1 MDGDSCWL
9 TLLVNVMT
17 STLPGSVPSC
27 TMRATRAVTTR
38 VLPLKAGTGGGGE
51 AEEGRRSKWSYGIG
65 RTSQPRAG
73 LRHKPRPRYTWRD
86 HLQQP
91 QHLQSAQHH
100 FPTYCASHLPGPA
113 LTRTE
118 GLLHSTAP
126 CCSSFSVARYALIR
140 PDTSAGSADCCCCCW
155 GGGGGADDGGLSRRP
170 FPTLAAGGE
179 GSGSAPSPASAAA
192 ACSAVPL
199 RLRSALIL
207 HTHPGSGHAPRSC
220 PCANGRGCSRGSMVG
235 RCGSCLG
242 NADAIGTRRA
252 PSIRRGMMQ
261 WPACIVSC
269 MYAPYLRRALSP

>member
-126 CCSSFSVARYALIR
+126 CCSSFSVARYASIR
-140 PDTSAGSADCCCCCW
+140 PDTSAGSAGCCCCCCCCW
-155 GGGGGADDGGLSRRP
+155 ESAGGDLGTAESRLP
-170 FPTLAAGGE
+170 FPPRAVGGV
-179 GSGSAPSPASAAA
+179 GSGSAPAAA
-192 ACSAVPL
+192 GSAVP
-199 RLRSALIL
+199 RWPRSTLTIRS
-207 HTHPGSGHAPRSC
+207 HPGRNHAPRSC
-220 PCANGRGCSRGSMVG
+220 PCANGRGSSRGSMVG

-242 NADAIGTRRA
+242 NAEAMGTRRA
-252 PSIRRGMMQ
+252 PSNRRGLI
-261 WPACIVSC
+261 PRPTCIVI
-269 MYAPYLRRALSP
+269 